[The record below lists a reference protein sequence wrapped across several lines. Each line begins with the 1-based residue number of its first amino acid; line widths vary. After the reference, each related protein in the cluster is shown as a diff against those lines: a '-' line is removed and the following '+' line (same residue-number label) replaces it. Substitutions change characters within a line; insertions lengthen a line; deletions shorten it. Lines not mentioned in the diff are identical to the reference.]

1 LGIVVAVIVEKAGS
15 DSAALGVD
23 RALGGAAQLTDFD
36 DLAVL
41 DADIASKSRHS
52 RAVDNQPILDQQIV
66 RHRCSPCGE

>member
-1 LGIVVAVIVEKAGS
+1 LPKIVDKAGS

-23 RALGGAAQLTDFD
+23 RARGGAAQLADFD

-41 DADIASKSRHS
+41 DCDIASKSRHP

-66 RHRCSPCGE
+66 RHRYSPRGE